1 MLQLQPI
8 GVDAELRR
16 HRSLQGDRDVAE
28 AEGPVTG
35 IDERLGNDADRVRE
49 VDDPRSR
56 RRMTSRQLGE
66 LEDHG
71 HRPERL
77 REAARAGRLLTD
89 RAELQGEGLV
99 EQARG
104 LSADPEL
111 DQDEVGAVNGG
122 ARVIGQRQAA
132 FPAEAGEHS
141 LGKPAHDFAALGADI
156 VECELVDRQAVAAV
170 GETVD
175 ELGRVRATAADDGDL
190 EAHSALRGIDRLL
203 ITL

>member
-1 MLQLQPI
+1 MSAWVTMPTGFVKSTI
-8 GVDAELRR
+8 HAPGAAWRR
-16 HRSLQGDRDVAE
+16 ASSASSRTTGTVRSALA
-28 AEGPVTG
+28 
-35 IDERLGNDADRVRE
+35 
-49 VDDPRSR
+49 
-56 RRMTSRQLGE
+56 
-66 LEDHG
+66 
-71 HRPERL
+71 RPPG
-77 REAARAGRLLTD
+77 AGRLLAD

-111 DQDEVGAVNGG
+111 DQDEVGAVDGG

-132 FPAEAGEHS
+132 VPAEAGEHP
-141 LGKPAHDFAALGADI
+141 LGQPADDFAALGVDV
-156 VECELVDRQAVAAV
+156 VERELVDRQAVAAV

-175 ELGRVRATAADDGDL
+175 ELGRVRATAADDRDL